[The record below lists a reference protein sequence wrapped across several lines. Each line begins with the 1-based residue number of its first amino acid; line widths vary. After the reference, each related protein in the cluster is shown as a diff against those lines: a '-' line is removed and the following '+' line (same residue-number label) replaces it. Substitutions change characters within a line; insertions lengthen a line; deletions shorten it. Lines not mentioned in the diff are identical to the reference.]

1 MLEFDE
7 VGYWSQ
13 IKLDIVKKYATA
25 FSKITVALKNPSF
38 EPVYIDAI
46 SSAGVHMSRGARTFI
61 PGSPVN
67 ILLITPGFYRYYLID
82 VRAEK
87 TSALRQM
94 VADNPKVSIIPG
106 NCNDALTTKVFPH
119 VQWNQYRRG
128 LCILDP
134 YGLHLDWKT
143 IEAAGKVKTLDVFLS
158 LPVAD
163 VNGNAI
169 WRSPAGMNRADLEQ
183 LTRYWGDDSWGGE
196 KSESPKDSTGRSAKA
211 ELDTIATAF
220 RARLQGAA
228 GFKHVPEPIPMRNS
242 KGNVNYYLFFA
253 SQKPLAEE
261 IVTEIFD
268 TYKARGGGR

>member
-13 IKLDIVKKYATA
+13 IKLDFVKKYAA
-25 FSKITVALKNPSF
+25 AYSRIMAAQKQPSF

-46 SSAGVHMSRGARTFI
+46 ASAGVHLSRGSRTFI

-87 TSALRQM
+87 TSALKQM

-106 NCNDALTTKVFPH
+106 NLNDALTNKVFPH

-128 LCILDP
+128 LCLLDP
-134 YGLHLDWKT
+134 YGLHLDWKVL
-143 IEAAGKVKTLDVFLS
+143 EAAGKLKTLDVVLS
-158 LPVAD
+158 FPVTD
-163 VNGNAI
+163 VNGNAL
-169 WRSPAGMNRADLEQ
+169 WRNPAEPSRIDLEQ
-183 LTRYWGDDSWGGE
+183 LSRYWGDDSW
-196 KSESPKDSTGRSAKA
+196 KSVSYKSPLDSSGRSTKTDM
-211 ELDTIATAF
+211 ETIAAAF

-228 GFKHVPEPIPMRNS
+228 GFKHVLEPMPMRGS
-242 KGNVNYYLFFA
+242 KGALSYYLFFA
-253 SQKPLAEE
+253 SQKPLADE
-261 IVTEIFD
+261 ILTEIFD
-268 TYKARGGGR
+268 TYKGRGAGW